1 MLVMFQARCDF
12 EEIVQK
18 YCPDFDLKAELHKSL
33 HDKDAPK
40 ARRKIRA
47 HRKSDTI
54 NTSRSH
60 RGGKFGTLLLSFIVM
75 YKMSGSN
82 CFVAVLYY

>member
-1 MLVMFQARCDF
+1 MNIYVLTLQARCDF
-12 EEIVQK
+12 EELVQK
-18 YCPDFDLKAELHKSL
+18 YCPDFDLKAELHKNL

-60 RGGKFGTLLLSFIVM
+60 RGGKFGM
-75 YKMSGSN
+75 
-82 CFVAVLYY
+82 

>member
-1 MLVMFQARCDF
+1 METKVNVRSPLQARCDF
-12 EEIVQK
+12 EELVQK

-60 RGGKFGTLLLSFIVM
+60 RGGKFGV
-75 YKMSGSN
+75 
-82 CFVAVLYY
+82 